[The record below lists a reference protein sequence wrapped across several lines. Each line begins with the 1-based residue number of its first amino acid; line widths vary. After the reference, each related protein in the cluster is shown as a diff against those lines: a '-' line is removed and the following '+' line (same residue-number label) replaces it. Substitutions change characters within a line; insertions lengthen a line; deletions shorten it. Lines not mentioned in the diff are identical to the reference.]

1 MDIVSDQGHTC
12 RFVGRGRRPRVF
24 KSKLIGMAENAISG
38 ATDAQIRSS
47 RRQNDRVDEY
57 YAIMKQYYPLGKLGG
72 TEMRK
77 TPAGLLLGLGDVR
90 CSKFHNSS
98 SRTRNLEVEDFLER
112 WVSYLQVIFR
122 SRSGLKAA
130 RALKWMISKTGQIW
144 VKTAS
149 TTSSRFERVSCVGIE
164 PNELHAYT
172 KNRGTLNKLTLGILE
187 KFARV
192 SFVFLRVE
200 KFHNITKT
208 LLIHRNKRGIPT
220 LSSFLHKPRIT
231 NISMIISKIPTRNK
245 AYG

>member
-1 MDIVSDQGHTC
+1 
-12 RFVGRGRRPRVF
+12 
-24 KSKLIGMAENAISG
+24 
-38 ATDAQIRSS
+38 
-47 RRQNDRVDEY
+47 
-57 YAIMKQYYPLGKLGG
+57 MKQYFSLGKRGG
-72 TEMRK
+72 TELRK
-77 TPAGLLLGLGDVR
+77 TKTGLLLCLRLVR

-130 RALKWMISKTGQIW
+130 RLLKLMISKTGQIW

-200 KFHNITKT
+200 NFTTIQT
-208 LLIHRNKRGIPT
+208 LLF
-220 LSSFLHKPRIT
+220 SS
-231 NISMIISKIPTRNK
+231 IINPSP
-245 AYG
+245 

>member
-1 MDIVSDQGHTC
+1 M
-12 RFVGRGRRPRVF
+12 
-24 KSKLIGMAENAISG
+24 
-38 ATDAQIRSS
+38 
-47 RRQNDRVDEY
+47 
-57 YAIMKQYYPLGKLGG
+57 
-72 TEMRK
+72 
-77 TPAGLLLGLGDVR
+77 PAGLLLGLGDVR
-90 CSKFHNSS
+90 CSKFHNSG

-164 PNELHAYT
+164 PNELHVYN

-192 SFVFLRVE
+192 SFRFGGWE
-200 KFHNITKT
+200 KFTTSNKHFYIASIQSHFHHPSSIT
-208 LLIHRNKRGIPT
+208 IQ
-220 LSSFLHKPRIT
+220 
-231 NISMIISKIPTRNK
+231 
-245 AYG
+245 AYNH